1 MTFFNRRLAALDG
14 WFARCTAFLSRPRAA
29 WHAAWIVPVLFGL
42 VSVMNGQDDG
52 WDMRNYHLYNA
63 HALMNGRIGVDLA
76 PSGFQT
82 YFNPTIDLPYY
93 FLNRWLPPQLVGF
106 VLGALH
112 GLNFVLLARI
122 ARELIGKHQRL
133 VLLLAGACMFAPGFL
148 SELGNTMGDNL
159 TALFVLG
166 SLYIVL
172 RHWDGLP
179 QWGAGA
185 VLAMAG
191 AGVAMGFSAGLKL
204 TNATYAVALC
214 LALLTVPLP
223 WWQRLRLALVF
234 GVGVLGGIAATAGW
248 WFVKMW
254 NTFGN
259 PLFPQFNNIF
269 HSPLATEK
277 GVIDFYFRPVGWIE
291 NLLWPFIFAFNTRR
305 VSELPMK
312 LAVWPLLY
320 VLLAVFVVVW
330 LLRRRARG
338 GQTAGQNTGPHGG
351 LPQTASPALAPR
363 AAFTLVFFVTAYIVW
378 MRMFSIYRY
387 LVPLELL
394 APLMIWIVWR
404 YLAPARQRLAGVAL
418 ALLVAGVFP
427 VANWGHQAWGER
439 AFSAEVPLFATPAQS
454 IVFLAQPDPPS
465 GWLSIFFPHEVKIIS
480 LDTGFP
486 ESPAW
491 HALRGKAIA
500 ERAGP
505 HYVVF
510 AASKNDR
517 DGSLLRKLAVAQS
530 LGLTGSPSGCRK
542 LAWLL
547 KRTVEVRNLPDGGC
561 TFDLPPKY
569 RLDLAALDRAAVE
582 RLAQK
587 LPQYGLRLDAGSC
600 AIRQAAVGKEPYP
613 YQMCGVT
620 VLPK

>member
-1 MTFFNRRLAALDG
+1 MSFPHSGLAAMHA
-14 WFARCTAFLSRPRAA
+14 WFLRRTGFLNHPRAA
-29 WHAAWIVPVLFGL
+29 VQAAWIVPVVLGL
-42 VSVMNGQDDG
+42 LSMANGQDDG

-63 HALMNGRIGVDLA
+63 HALINGRIGFDLA

-112 GLNFVLLARI
+112 GLNFVLLAGI
-122 ARELIGKHQRL
+122 ARQLVGPRRRL

-166 SLYIVL
+166 SLYLVL
-172 RHWDGLP
+172 RHWDALLQGR
-179 QWGAGA
+179 
-185 VLAMAG
+185 AG
-191 AGVAMGFSAGLKL
+191 AGLAIAGAGLAMGVSAGLKL

-214 LALLTVPLP
+214 LALLAVPLP
-223 WWQRLRLALVF
+223 WWRRLRLALVF

-254 NTFGN
+254 NAFGN

-269 HSPLATEK
+269 HSPLATEN
-277 GVIDFYFRPVGWIE
+277 GVIDFYFRPVGWVE
-291 NLLWPFIFAFNTRR
+291 NLLWPFIFALNPRR
-305 VSELPMK
+305 VSEVSMK

-320 VLLAVFVVVW
+320 VLLAALAVVW
-330 LLRRRARG
+330 LQRRRAG
-338 GQTAGQNTGPHGG
+338 VGAGVGQPAPASLDARAG
-351 LPQTASPALAPR
+351 
-363 AAFTLVFFVTAYIVW
+363 FTLAFFVIAYIVW

-394 APLMIWIVWR
+394 APLMIWIVWG
-404 YLAPARQRLAGVAL
+404 YLAPAAQAVAGMAV
-418 ALLVAGVFP
+418 ALLVVGVFP

-439 AFSAEVPLFATPAQS
+439 AFSAEVPAFATPAQS
-454 IVFLAQPDPPS
+454 VVFLAQPDPPS
-465 GWLSIFFPHEVKIIS
+465 GWMATFLPGEVKIVS
-480 LDTGFP
+480 VGTGFP

-491 HALRGKAIA
+491 RALRDQAVA

-505 HYVVF
+505 HYVLF
-510 AASKNDR
+510 TASKNDR
-517 DGSLLRKLAVAQS
+517 DGSRLRKLAVARA
-530 LGLTGSPSGCRK
+530 LGLTGNPSGCRK

-547 KRTVEVRNLPDGGC
+547 KRTVEVRGLPDGGC
-561 TFDLPPKY
+561 TFDLPAKY
-569 RLDLAALDRAAVE
+569 RLDLAALDRASVAT
-582 RLAQK
+582 LAQK

-600 AIRQAAVGKEPYP
+600 ATYQAAVGKEPYP
-613 YQMCGVT
+613 YRMCRVT
-620 VLPK
+620 TLAK

>member
-1 MTFFNRRLAALDG
+1 MNFLHHRLAALDA
-14 WFARCTAFLSRPRAA
+14 WFARRTAFLDHPRAA
-29 WHAAWIVPVLFGL
+29 RHAAWIVPVLLGL
-42 VSVMNGQDDG
+42 LSMANGQDDG

-63 HALMNGRIGVDLA
+63 HALLNGRVGFDLA
-76 PSGFQT
+76 PAGFQT
-82 YFNPTIDLPYY
+82 YFNPTLDLPYY

-112 GLNFVLLARI
+112 GLNFVLLAGI
-122 ARELIGKHQRL
+122 ARRLVGPRRRL
-133 VLLLAGACMFAPGFL
+133 VLLLAGACLFGPGFL

-172 RHWDGLP
+172 RHWDGLL
-179 QWGAGA
+179 QWRARAGLT
-185 VLAMAG
+185 LACAG
-191 AGVAMGFSAGLKL
+191 LVMGVSAGLKL

-223 WWQRLRLALVF
+223 WWSRLRLALVF
-234 GVGVLGGIAATAGW
+234 GIGVLGGVAATAGW

-269 HSPLATEK
+269 HSPLAAEN
-277 GVIDFYFRPVGWIE
+277 GVIDFYFRPVGWME
-291 NLLWPFIFAFNTRR
+291 NLLWPFIFTFNARR
-305 VSELPMK
+305 VSELAMK

-320 VLLAVFVVVW
+320 ALLAAFAVVW
-330 LLRRRARG
+330 LLRRRARHA
-338 GQTAGQNTGPHGG
+338 AGRAVTQ
-351 LPQTASPALAPR
+351 PAPLEAR
-363 AAFTLVFFVTAYIVW
+363 AVFTLVFFAAAYVVW

-404 YLAPARQRLAGVAL
+404 YLAPSAQRLAGVAL
-418 ALLVAGVFP
+418 ALLAIGVFP
-427 VANWGHQAWGER
+427 IANWGHQAWGER
-439 AFSAEVPLFATPAQS
+439 AFSAEVPAFATPAQS
-454 IVFLAQPDPPS
+454 IVFLAQSDPPS
-465 GWLSIFFPHEVKIIS
+465 GWMSTFLPPEVKIIS
-480 LDTGFP
+480 LGTGFP

-491 HALRGKAIA
+491 RALREKAVA
-500 ERAGP
+500 ERGGP
-505 HYVVF
+505 HYLLF

-517 DGSLLRKLAVAQS
+517 DGSRLRKLAAARA
-530 LGLTGSPSGCRK
+530 LGLADNPSGCRT

-547 KRTVEVRNLPDGGC
+547 KRSVEVRGLPDGGC
-561 TFDLPPKY
+561 TFDLPAKY
-569 RLDLAALDRAAVE
+569 RLDLAALDRATVAA
-582 RLAQK
+582 LAQK

-600 AIRQAAVGKEPYP
+600 VTHQAAVGKEPYP
-613 YQMCGVT
+613 YQMCRVT
-620 VLPK
+620 TLTK

>member
-1 MTFFNRRLAALDG
+1 MHALHPRLAAFDA
-14 WFARCTAFLSRPRAA
+14 WFARRTAWLNHPRGGVVALA
-29 WHAAWIVPVLFGL
+29 LVPLLCGL
-42 VSVMNGQDDG
+42 MSVWLGQDDG

-76 PSGFQT
+76 PAGFQT

-112 GLNFVLLARI
+112 GLNFVLLAGI

-166 SLYIVL
+166 ALYIVL

-179 QWGAGA
+179 RWRAGT

-191 AGVAMGFSAGLKL
+191 AGVVMGMSAGLKL
-204 TNATYAVALC
+204 TNATYVVALC

-234 GVGVLGGIAATAGW
+234 GVGVLGGMAATAGW

-269 HSPLATEK
+269 HSPLATEN

-320 VLLAVFVVVW
+320 LLLAAFAVVW
-330 LLRRRARG
+330 LLRRRARAGQPG
-338 GQTAGQNTGPHGG
+338 GQRH
-351 LPQTASPALAPR
+351 SAPPTLDPR
-363 AAFTLVFFVTAYIVW
+363 GAFTLVFFVAAYVVW

-439 AFSAEVPLFATPAQS
+439 AFSAEVPAFATPAQS
-454 IVFLAQPDPPS
+454 IVFLAQSNPPA
-465 GWLSIFFPHEVKIIS
+465 GWMSIFFPHDVKIIS
-480 LDTGFP
+480 LGTGFP

-491 HALRGKAIA
+491 HALREKAVA

-505 HYVVF
+505 HYVLF
-510 AASKNDR
+510 TASKNDR
-517 DGSLLRKLAVAQS
+517 DGSRLRKLAVAQA
-530 LGLTGSPSGCRK
+530 LGLTDGPSGCRN

-561 TFDLPPKY
+561 TFDLPAKH
-569 RLDLAALDRAAVE
+569 RLDLAALDRATVE
-582 RLAQK
+582 ALAQK
-587 LPQYGLRLDAGSC
+587 LPQYGLQLDAGSC
-600 AIRQAAVGKEPYP
+600 ATHQAAVGKESYP
-613 YQMCGVT
+613 YRMCRVT

>member
-1 MTFFNRRLAALDG
+1 MSFMNGRLAALDA
-14 WFARCTAFLSRPRAA
+14 WFARRTAFLDHPRAA
-29 WHAAWIVPVLFGL
+29 WHAAWIVPVLLGL
-42 VSVMNGQDDG
+42 WSVMNGQDDG

-63 HALMNGRIGVDLA
+63 HALMNGRIAVDLA
-76 PSGFQT
+76 PAGFQT

-112 GLNFVLLARI
+112 GLNFVLLAGI

-166 SLYIVL
+166 ALYIVL

-179 QWGAGA
+179 RWRAGT

-191 AGVAMGFSAGLKL
+191 AGVVMGMSAGLKL

-234 GVGVLGGIAATAGW
+234 GVGVLGGMAATAGW

-269 HSPLATEK
+269 HSPLATEN

-320 VLLAVFVVVW
+320 LLLAAFAVVW
-330 LLRRRARG
+330 LLRRRARAGQPG
-338 GQTAGQNTGPHGG
+338 GQRHAAPPT
-351 LPQTASPALAPR
+351 LDPR
-363 AAFTLVFFVTAYIVW
+363 AAFTLVFFVAAYVVW

-439 AFSAEVPLFATPAQS
+439 AFSAEVPAFATPAQS
-454 IVFLAQPDPPS
+454 IVFLAQPNPPA
-465 GWLSIFFPHEVKIIS
+465 GWMSIFFPHDVKIIS
-480 LDTGFP
+480 LGTGFP

-491 HALRGKAIA
+491 RALREKAVA

-505 HYVVF
+505 HYVLF
-510 AASKNDR
+510 TASKNDR
-517 DGSLLRKLAVAQS
+517 DGSRLRKLAVAQA
-530 LGLTGSPSGCRK
+530 LGLTDSPAGCRK

-547 KRTVEVRNLPDGGC
+547 KRTVEVRNLPDGAC
-561 TFDLPPKY
+561 TFDLPAKY
-569 RLDLAALDRAAVE
+569 RLDLAALDRATVE
-582 RLAQK
+582 GLAQK
-587 LPQYGLRLDAGSC
+587 LPQYGLELDAGSC
-600 AIRQAAVGKEPYP
+600 ATHQAAVGKEPYP
-613 YQMCGVT
+613 YRMCRVT

>member
-1 MTFFNRRLAALDG
+1 MTVPPTGLAAFDA
-14 WFARCTAFLSRPRAA
+14 WFARRTAWLDHPRAGA
-29 WHAAWIVPVLFGL
+29 VALVLVPLLFGL
-42 VSVMNGQDDG
+42 MSVWLGQDDG

-63 HALMNGRIGVDLA
+63 HALVEGRIGFDLA

-93 FLNRWLPPQLVGF
+93 FLNRWLPPQWAGF

-112 GLNFVLLARI
+112 GLNFVLLVGI
-122 ARELIGKHQRL
+122 ARQLIGKHQRR

-159 TALFVLG
+159 TAPFVLG

-172 RHWDGLP
+172 RHWDGLL
-179 QWGAGA
+179 QWGARAGLA
-185 VLAMAG
+185 TACAGLAMG
-191 AGVAMGFSAGLKL
+191 MGAGLKL
-204 TNATYAVALC
+204 TNASYAVALC
-214 LALLTVPLP
+214 LALLAVPLP

-269 HSPLATEK
+269 HSALATET
-277 GVIDFYFRPVGWIE
+277 GVIDFYFRPVNWIE
-291 NLLWPFIFAFNTRR
+291 NLLWPFIFALNTRR

-320 VLLAVFVVVW
+320 VLLAAFAVVW
-330 LLRRRARG
+330 LLRRRAR
-338 GQTAGQNTGPHGG
+338 AGRDAGPAVSSLDARG
-351 LPQTASPALAPR
+351 
-363 AAFTLVFFVTAYIVW
+363 AFTLVFFVAAYVVW

-404 YLAPARQRLAGVAL
+404 YLAPAAQRVAGVAL
-418 ALLVAGVFP
+418 ALLVVGVFP
-427 VANWGHQAWGER
+427 IANWGHQAWGER
-439 AFSAEVPLFATPAQS
+439 AFSAEVPAFAMPAQS

-465 GWLSIFFPHEVKIIS
+465 GWMSTFFPREVKIIA

-491 HALRGKAIA
+491 QARRGQAIA
-500 ERAGP
+500 ERGGP
-505 HYVVF
+505 HYLLF
-510 AASKNDR
+510 TASKNER
-517 DGSLLRKLAVAQS
+517 DGSRLRKLAAARA
-530 LGLTGSPSGCRK
+530 LGLTDNPTGCRA

-547 KRTVEVRNLPDGGC
+547 KRTVEVRGLPDGGC
-561 TFDLPPKY
+561 TFDLPQRY
-569 RLDLAALDRAAVE
+569 RLDLAALDRATVE
-582 RLAQK
+582 ALAQK
-587 LPQYGLRLDAGSC
+587 LPRYGLRLDVGSC
-600 AIRQAAVGKEPYP
+600 ATYQAAVGKEPYP
-613 YQMCGVT
+613 YRMCRVT
-620 VLPK
+620 AK

>member
-1 MTFFNRRLAALDG
+1 MSALHIRLAAFDA
-14 WFARCTAFLSRPRAA
+14 WFSRRTAWLNHPRAGR
-29 WHAAWIVPVLFGL
+29 AAMALVPALFGL
-42 VSVMNGQDDG
+42 MAVWLGQDDG
-52 WDMRNYHLYNA
+52 WDMRNYHLYNV
-63 HALMNGRIGVDLA
+63 HALMTGRIGFDLA
-76 PSGFQT
+76 PAGFQS

-93 FLNRWLPPQLVGF
+93 FLNRWLAPPLVGF

-112 GLNFVLLARI
+112 GLNFVLLAGI
-122 ARELIGKHQRL
+122 ARELVGKHQRL

-172 RHWDGLP
+172 RYWDGLP
-179 QWGAGA
+179 QWRAATALG
-185 VLAMAG
+185 MAG
-191 AGVAMGFSAGLKL
+191 AGVLMGMSAGLKL
-204 TNATYAVALC
+204 TNATYALALC
-214 LALLTVPLP
+214 LALLTVSLP

-234 GVGVLGGIAATAGW
+234 GVGVLGGMAATAGW

-269 HSPLATEK
+269 HSPLATES

-291 NLLWPFIFAFNTRR
+291 NLLWPFIFALNPRR

-320 VLLAVFVVVW
+320 LLLAAFAVAW
-330 LLRRRARG
+330 LLRRVRAGNAGRDGGRQRSAPPSLDPRG
-338 GQTAGQNTGPHGG
+338 
-351 LPQTASPALAPR
+351 
-363 AAFTLVFFVTAYIVW
+363 AFTLVFLVLAYAIW

-404 YLAPARQRLAGVAL
+404 SLAPSRQRLAGVAL
-418 ALLVAGVFP
+418 ALLVVGVFP
-427 VANWGHQAWGER
+427 IANWGHQAWGER
-439 AFSAEVPLFATPAQS
+439 AFSAEVPPLATPAQS
-454 IVFLAQPDPPS
+454 IVFLAQPHPPS
-465 GWLSIFFPHEVKIIS
+465 GWMSIFLPHEVKVVS
-480 LDTGFP
+480 VGTGFP
-486 ESPAW
+486 QSPAW
-491 HALRGKAIA
+491 QALREKAIA

-505 HYVVF
+505 HYVLF

-517 DGSLLRKLAVAQS
+517 DGSRLRKLAVAQA
-530 LGLTGSPSGCRK
+530 LGMTDSPSGCRK
-542 LAWLL
+542 LTWLL

-569 RLDLAALDRAAVE
+569 RLDLAALDRATAE
-582 RLAQK
+582 TIAQNLAQH
-587 LPQYGLRLDAGSC
+587 GLKLDAGSC
-600 AIRQAAVGKEPYP
+600 ATYQAAVGKEPYP
-613 YQMCGVT
+613 YRMCRVT

>member
-1 MTFFNRRLAALDG
+1 MHALHTRLAAFDA
-14 WFARCTAFLSRPRAA
+14 WFARRTAWLNHPRGGVVALA
-29 WHAAWIVPVLFGL
+29 LVPLLCGL
-42 VSVMNGQDDG
+42 MSVWLGQDDG

-63 HALMNGRIGVDLA
+63 HALMNGRIGIDLA

-112 GLNFVLLARI
+112 GLNFVLLAGI

-166 SLYIVL
+166 ALYIVL
-172 RHWDGLP
+172 RRWDGLP
-179 QWGAGA
+179 RWRAGT

-191 AGVAMGFSAGLKL
+191 AGVVMGMSAGLKL

-234 GVGVLGGIAATAGW
+234 GVGVLGGMAATAGW

-269 HSPLATEK
+269 HSPLATEN

-320 VLLAVFVVVW
+320 LLLAAFVVVW
-330 LLRRRARG
+330 LLRRRARAGRPG
-338 GQTAGQNTGPHGG
+338 GQRHA
-351 LPQTASPALAPR
+351 APPTLDPR
-363 AAFTLVFFVTAYIVW
+363 GAFTLVFFVAAYVVW

-439 AFSAEVPLFATPAQS
+439 AFSAEVPAFATPAQS
-454 IVFLAQPDPPS
+454 IVFLAQSNPPA
-465 GWLSIFFPHEVKIIS
+465 GWMSIFFPHDVKIIS
-480 LDTGFP
+480 LGTGFP

-491 HALRGKAIA
+491 HALREKAVA

-505 HYVVF
+505 HYVLF
-510 AASKNDR
+510 TASKNDR
-517 DGSLLRKLAVAQS
+517 DGSRLRKLAVARA
-530 LGLTGSPSGCRK
+530 LGLTDSPSGCRK

-561 TFDLPPKY
+561 TFDLPARH
-569 RLDLAALDRAAVE
+569 RLDLAALDRATVE
-582 RLAQK
+582 GLAQK
-587 LPQYGLRLDAGSC
+587 LPQYGLQLDAGSC
-600 AIRQAAVGKEPYP
+600 ATHQAAVGKEPYP
-613 YQMCGVT
+613 YRMCRVT